1 MVESSPSSS
10 SFSQRC
16 RLRWLYESPSP
27 SASVGVGGDEGVAG
41 VEGVAQG
48 LSSPP
53 SGLNSPPLSLMSKKG
68 DWDRPGKES
77 ITPAEGR
84 EPERRALWG
93 RGARLSSPLLPSKMG
108 FMLPREEP
116 SDDPRTFLKN
126 CSES

>member
-16 RLRWLYESPSP
+16 RLRWLYERPSP

-53 SGLNSPPLSLMSKKG
+53 SGLNNPPLSLFFSK
-68 DWDRPGKES
+68 ETS
-77 ITPAEGR
+77 SLISSFIFCCHNTATV
-84 EPERRALWG
+84 A
-93 RGARLSSPLLPSKMG
+93 RG
-108 FMLPREEP
+108 
-116 SDDPRTFLKN
+116 
-126 CSES
+126 CIY